1 MQKIVHRA
9 LKRKGRND
17 YFLLSAIFISSSGLT
32 TGVLCLETNILDQ
45 HFNHVGALIVHLK
58 LSLGSF
64 SASLV
69 PAIWLQPP
77 PWARDTLNENHLL
90 DAFGGFQCRSHGM
103 PPIQLSSHNQDGL
116 VGCNCSRHS
125 SLL

>member
-45 HFNHVGALIVHLK
+45 HFNHVGALIVPLK

-77 PWARDTLNENHLL
+77 PWARDYAQRESPACRIRRLPVSQSWHAANPTLLT
-90 DAFGGFQCRSHGM
+90 
-103 PPIQLSSHNQDGL
+103 
-116 VGCNCSRHS
+116 
-125 SLL
+125 